1 MRIPC
6 EAGTWS
12 GGSFPSISVVRS
24 GCAPL
29 IRMGPVSRLSVPSRV
44 RIVGSEW
51 TKTEAADEAAT
62 TVARVRCMTRCARTV
77 AKPRRFRLSRT
88 PRGPSTA
95 EIVSQSA
102 GRDGSSQERQQSVRT
117 LFRSSSTRSCGWR
130 GAPVFHFLPIRG
142 STRRRRPLRPGSGP
156 RVPDVGSSS
165 GVGSRPRPTRAGR

>member
-1 MRIPC
+1 MTSIPP
-6 EAGTWS
+6 GTL
-12 GGSFPSISVVRS
+12 GSLNFEGAAWVRTFNKD
-24 GCAPL
+24 GPCKPPIRAPQ
-29 IRMGPVSRLSVPSRV
+29 GV

-142 STRRRRPLRPGSGP
+142 STRRRRPRRPGSGP

-165 GVGSRPRPTRAGR
+165 GEASRPRPTRADT